1 MNEDEALIAKR
12 FFKNRLGREFGT
24 FVDAVCSHD
33 VNLAFEFVKLA
44 YAVGVKDGI
53 IEAYSKEFAP

>member
-1 MNEDEALIAKR
+1 MNENEVLNAKR
-12 FFKNRLGREFGT
+12 FFENRLKCEFGK
-24 FVDAVCSHD
+24 FANAVCSHD

-53 IEAYSKEFAP
+53 IEAYSKDSIP